1 MYTLALIIA
10 IVLFIIG
17 LAGTVLP
24 VLPGVGIIYGGMI
37 VYGVMTKFECLDIN
51 FFVLQG
57 IACAFILGVDFVAS
71 AVGTKAFEGSKHAA
85 KGAVLGTIIG
95 LIFLGPLGIIIGPF
109 TGAVAIELL
118 TGRELKKSLRSGIG
132 TLIGILGG
140 TVIKIAAEVIM
151 IIYFFVKIL

>member
-10 IVLFIIG
+10 ILLFLIG

-37 VYGVMTKFECLDIN
+37 IYGVMTNFEYLDMN
-51 FFVLQG
+51 FFILQG

-71 AVGTKAFEGSKHAA
+71 ALGTKAFEGSKHAA
-85 KGAVLGTIIG
+85 KGAVVGTIIG
-95 LIFLGPLGIIIGPF
+95 LVFFSPLGIIIGPF
-109 TGAVAIELL
+109 VGAVAIELL
-118 TGRELKKSLRSGIG
+118 TGSELKKSLRSGIG

-140 TVIKIAAEVIM
+140 TVIKILAEIIM
-151 IIYFFVKIL
+151 IVYFFYSI

>member
-1 MYTLALIIA
+1 MNTVALIIA

-17 LAGTVLP
+17 LVGTVLP

-37 VYGVMTKFECLDIN
+37 IYGIITEFELLDIN
-51 FFVLQG
+51 FFILQG
-57 IACAFILGVDFVAS
+57 ITCTFILGVDFVAS
-71 AVGTKAFEGSKHAA
+71 AIGTKAFEGSKYAA
-85 KGAVLGTIIG
+85 RGAVLGTIIG

-140 TVIKIAAEVIM
+140 TVIKIAAEIVM
-151 IIYFFVKIL
+151 IIYFFIKI